1 MPGRGRPPLQVSG
14 TGGMIW
20 VRPAEFISNGIEPVA
35 YSSRFREC
43 WSFVHADV
51 LVMVSNR
58 PLAKT

>member
-1 MPGRGRPPLQVSG
+1 
-14 TGGMIW
+14 MIW
-20 VRPAEFISNGIEPVA
+20 VRPAKFISYGFEPVA

-58 PLAKT
+58 PLAET